1 MPTFVHG
8 KSTVFKL
15 DNSSGSI
22 TDISN
27 VLDSVSFP
35 KSIETAD
42 VTAFGA
48 SNKSYIVGLQ
58 DMGLSVSGKWDA
70 TVDAHLASIVGHSAT
85 YPTSSF
91 EYGPQGSTAG
101 QIKYLGEC
109 IVTSY
114 DVSSGVGDAVS
125 FSLQLQATGAI
136 TRTTW

>member
-1 MPTFVHG
+1 MAFVHG

-15 DNSSGSI
+15 DDYLG
-22 TDISN
+22 TLQPISAY
-27 VLDSVSFP
+27 LDSVSFP

-48 SNKSYIVGLQ
+48 TNKSYIVGLQ
-58 DMGLSVSGKWDA
+58 DMGLSISGKWDSA
-70 TVDAHLASIVGHSAT
+70 FDVFITGGAEPASR
-85 YPTSSF
+85 SF
-91 EYGPQGSTAG
+91 EYGPQGSTGG

-114 DVSSGVGDAVS
+114 DISSGVGDAVS
-125 FSLQLQATGAI
+125 FSLQLQATGVI